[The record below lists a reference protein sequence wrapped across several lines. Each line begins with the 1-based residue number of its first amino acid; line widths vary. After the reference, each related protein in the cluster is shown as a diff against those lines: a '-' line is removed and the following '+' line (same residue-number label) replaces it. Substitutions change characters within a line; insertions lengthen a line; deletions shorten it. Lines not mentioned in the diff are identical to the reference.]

1 MNNSTSKIFIAEIIG
16 TFTLVSLICGSIM
29 AGQTGLIPAI
39 AGGLALMTSIYA
51 LGGISGGHFNPAVT
65 LAATVSRRMNP
76 TEMVTYWV
84 AQLVGAFL
92 AIVIC
97 QSLFTAPA
105 AVAVSTP
112 SVATATAIT
121 AEAVA
126 TFFLALTVLGV
137 TSQQSNSRSANGLA
151 IGATLVLGGLLIGS
165 LTGASLNP
173 ARSIAPSIMS
183 GDFTNLSTYIIGPF
197 VGAIVAGLVSNVL
210 FTASSSSN
218 SSSGYNSNTNQQSRR
233 AA

>member
-1 MNNSTSKIFIAEIIG
+1 MNNSTSKIFIAEVIG
-16 TFTLVSLICGSIM
+16 TFTLVALICGSIL
-29 AGQTGLIPAI
+29 AGGTGLIPAV
-39 AGGLALMTSIYA
+39 AGGLALMTMVYA

-65 LAATVSRRMNP
+65 LAATVSRRLNP

-97 QSLFTAPA
+97 QTLFSTSA
-105 AVAVSTP
+105 AAAVSTP
-112 SVATATAIT
+112 TVAAASAIT

-137 TSQQSNSRSANGLA
+137 TSHQSTSRSANGLA

-173 ARSIAPSIMS
+173 ARSIAPAIMS
-183 GDFTNLSTYIIGPF
+183 GDFANLATYIIGPF

-210 FTASSSSN
+210 FTADTISSST
-218 SSSGYNSNTNQQSRR
+218 SSYNSNTNQQSRR